1 MKMKIVKMLAIL
13 LIFLST
19 FHMEKV
25 YAADDNNNE
34 LIIDEQMNSGEVK
47 KIENQLKKYSQQG
60 ASELI
65 IEYDPQKLI
74 KDITKGNFGFSLKGI
89 LWRTVRF
96 LFEEIYININ
106 ILIKLMVLVV
116 LCAILRNLQSSFLS
130 ESVGELA
137 FYACY
142 VVLVSVIMLSFSTS
156 IGLARDIID
165 SMVSFMQATVPVLIT
180 LLVSGGNITSAG
192 IFQPVLIMIVEVAAT
207 IIKNVFIPLI
217 FLATVLSIVNNI
229 SDKLQISKLAGFL
242 KQIGGWALGII
253 LTVFIAVIS
262 IQGSLGAVVDGV
274 ASKTAKFAISTFI
287 PVAGKIL
294 ADAADAVVGCSLL
307 IKNAAGVAVMIGI
320 IAMCLVPLLKML
332 ALIALYRITCV
343 LIEPVS
349 EKRITNC
356 INDIADSM
364 TFLIGIVASVAFM
377 FLISITA
384 IISAGN
390 ISAMIR

>member
-1 MKMKIVKMLAIL
+1 MKIVKMLAIL